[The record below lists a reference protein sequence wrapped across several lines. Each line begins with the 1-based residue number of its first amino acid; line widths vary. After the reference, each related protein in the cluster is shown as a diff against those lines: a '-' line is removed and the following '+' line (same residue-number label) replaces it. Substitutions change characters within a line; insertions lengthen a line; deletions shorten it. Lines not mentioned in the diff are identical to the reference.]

1 MTFKIKYP
9 LQADYY
15 KELIGIISWMSYI
28 GYPWL
33 EIAQPV
39 TFQIK
44 KKTKKILELL
54 YTEPQK
60 KRHI

>member
-1 MTFKIKYP
+1 
-9 LQADYY
+9 
-15 KELIGIISWMSYI
+15 MSYI

-44 KKTKKILELL
+44 KKPRKFWSCYTLNRKRNVTFKKNLFNTEITIKNVILENVCVD
-54 YTEPQK
+54 
-60 KRHI
+60 